1 MIRRPPRSTL
11 FPYTT
16 LFRSYGSLIHDGARP
31 ATVLEPHLIE
41 NGSHP
46 GVQTEAE
53 APVLPTYFAVGN
65 LETRTGWLM
74 NLDRVCL
81 RECWLGSFLKFDPAS
96 GQRHGTFI
104 NHFQDF
110 LFPSVSFC
118 M

>member
-16 LFRSYGSLIHDGARP
+16 LFRSYGSHIHDGARP

-65 LETRTGWLM
+65 LETRYCWLM
-74 NLDRVCL
+74 NLDRGCPPACRV
-81 RECWLGSFLKFDPAS
+81 GSFRKFQPAS
-96 GQRHGTFI
+96 AHPHGTS
-104 NHFQDF
+104 NH
-110 LFPSVSFC
+110 
-118 M
+118 